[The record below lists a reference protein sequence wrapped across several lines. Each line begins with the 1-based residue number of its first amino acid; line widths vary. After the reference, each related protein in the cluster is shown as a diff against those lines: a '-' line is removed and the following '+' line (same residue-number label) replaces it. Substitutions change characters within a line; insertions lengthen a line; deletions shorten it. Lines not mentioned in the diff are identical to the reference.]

1 MHLQCTEQLLSCL
14 SILNSFLLT
23 LGVAGKEQK
32 IKGKQKDE
40 TVEEKEEIPFLKFQ
54 ISKLHHTF
62 SGPFFIS
69 ALIRDVNPGRT
80 VTAYS
85 AGHRNTLTNT
95 PLKISFHSPQQTQA
109 RVRAHSTGTPL
120 GSTFTHSEWHVP
132 SSGQHIPAATRAPS
146 RQRPKPHSTTSELPP
161 CRYRSIAAACGGCS
175 CATDRELRQTARS
188 EPALSRLS
196 TLQPLSGD
204 NPWLRPHQPFPGE
217 GTRQWQRKALSLGH
231 PFLCSPLSQEAEARE
246 QTCLDH
252 GALLFKIKIFPFLA
266 LPILFP

>member
-1 MHLQCTEQLLSCL
+1 MEQLLSCL

-85 AGHRNTLTNT
+85 AGHRNTLTST

-109 RVRAHSTGTPL
+109 RVRAYSTGTPGAAL
-120 GSTFTHSEWHVP
+120 SPTASGTSQAPDSTYLLP
-132 SSGQHIPAATRAPS
+132 P
-146 RQRPKPHSTTSELPP
+146 ELPP
-161 CRYRSIAAACGGCS
+161 DKGQSHTARPQSCHQLQVPLYSCCLWVLFLCYRQGAEADSKGRLRSITAFYPP
-175 CATDRELRQTARS
+175 TPVRRQ
-188 EPALSRLS
+188 
-196 TLQPLSGD
+196 
-204 NPWLRPHQPFPGE
+204 
-217 GTRQWQRKALSLGH
+217 SL
-231 PFLCSPLSQEAEARE
+231 A
-246 QTCLDH
+246 
-252 GALLFKIKIFPFLA
+252 
-266 LPILFP
+266 